1 MKAVRSSDKKLIIWI
16 LTVVISAV
24 LIIAGNRIVKGD
36 VHILDQYDLTAR
48 AKVIELTRLE
58 EEDLP
63 DVNLYSQTQFF
74 TAKLLSGSSKGQ
86 IVESNQHRDSYTDTG
101 ERFVKEGD
109 IVILYNYAYESGG
122 SQWVFGNFARF
133 DYIIVLGAVF
143 FLLILIFGRGKGVNT
158 IISLA
163 FTCMAVFF
171 VFIPGVLAGRNIYL
185 LTILICAFTIVMT
198 LILTNGTSQKSFT
211 TMLGCSFG
219 VLAAAVISII
229 SDRVMHLTGF
239 TDEHS
244 VYLQVMGENGTPID
258 LRALV
263 FSMITIG
270 ALGAVMDV
278 AMDIASS
285 LYEVKR
291 HAPAISSG
299 ELFRSGLNIGRDVMG
314 TMANTLILAYIGSSL
329 CSVLLKVTFAG
340 SVMQLINT
348 EGMIVELLN
357 ALIGSMAILL
367 TMPLTALVCCFM
379 YRGGGRH
386 ANN

>member
-244 VYLQVMGENGTPID
+244 VYLQVM
-258 LRALV
+258 RALV

>member
-1 MKAVRSSDKKLIIWI
+1 
-16 LTVVISAV
+16 
-24 LIIAGNRIVKGD
+24 
-36 VHILDQYDLTAR
+36 
-48 AKVIELTRLE
+48 
-58 EEDLP
+58 
-63 DVNLYSQTQFF
+63 
-74 TAKLLSGSSKGQ
+74 
-86 IVESNQHRDSYTDTG
+86 
-101 ERFVKEGD
+101 
-109 IVILYNYAYESGG
+109 
-122 SQWVFGNFARF
+122 
-133 DYIIVLGAVF
+133 
-143 FLLILIFGRGKGVNT
+143 
-158 IISLA
+158 
-163 FTCMAVFF
+163 
-171 VFIPGVLAGRNIYL
+171 
-185 LTILICAFTIVMT
+185 
-198 LILTNGTSQKSFT
+198 
-211 TMLGCSFG
+211 MLGCSFG

-386 ANN
+386 TNN

>member
-386 ANN
+386 TNN

>member
-379 YRGGGRH
+379 YRGGGKH

>member
-1 MKAVRSSDKKLIIWI
+1 MKAVRLSDKKLIIWI

>member
-1 MKAVRSSDKKLIIWI
+1 
-16 LTVVISAV
+16 
-24 LIIAGNRIVKGD
+24 
-36 VHILDQYDLTAR
+36 
-48 AKVIELTRLE
+48 
-58 EEDLP
+58 
-63 DVNLYSQTQFF
+63 
-74 TAKLLSGSSKGQ
+74 
-86 IVESNQHRDSYTDTG
+86 
-101 ERFVKEGD
+101 
-109 IVILYNYAYESGG
+109 
-122 SQWVFGNFARF
+122 
-133 DYIIVLGAVF
+133 
-143 FLLILIFGRGKGVNT
+143 
-158 IISLA
+158 
-163 FTCMAVFF
+163 
-171 VFIPGVLAGRNIYL
+171 
-185 LTILICAFTIVMT
+185 
-198 LILTNGTSQKSFT
+198 
-211 TMLGCSFG
+211 
-219 VLAAAVISII
+219 
-229 SDRVMHLTGF
+229 
-239 TDEHS
+239 
-244 VYLQVMGENGTPID
+244 
-258 LRALV
+258 
-263 FSMITIG
+263 
-270 ALGAVMDV
+270 MDV

>member
-1 MKAVRSSDKKLIIWI
+1 M
-16 LTVVISAV
+16 TVVISAV